1 MKNIIKSSLK
11 NTLVTILLIGSV
23 VVLVTALKGATTN
36 NYHMDFIQMYN
47 IKKGGTLIEKS
58 TLFQFQFII
67 NILLGVLSLF
77 LFFVGITSSHSL
89 FKKYNLSLN
98 QLGLFVTYAGITASV
113 TVMCLLFK
121 LVFNENVL
129 MRLSASALLGG
140 NVYLLLM
147 LLLGFEYSLKK
158 GNSKPDR
165 FSAKK

>member
-11 NTLVTILLIGSV
+11 NTLVAILLIGSV
-23 VVLVTALKGATTN
+23 VVLVTALKGVTTN
-36 NYHMDFIQMYN
+36 NYHMDFTQMYN
-47 IKKGGTLIEKS
+47 IVKGGTLIEKS
-58 TLFQFQFII
+58 TLFQFII
-67 NILLGVLSLF
+67 NILLGVLPLF
-77 LFFVGITSSHSL
+77 LFFAGITSSHSL

>member
-11 NTLVTILLIGSV
+11 NTLVAILLIGSV
-23 VVLVTALKGATTN
+23 VVLVTALKGVTTN
-36 NYHMDFIQMYN
+36 NYHMDFTQMYN
-47 IKKGGTLIEKS
+47 IVKGGTLIEKS
-58 TLFQFQFII
+58 TLFQFIV
-67 NILLGVLSLF
+67 NILLGVLPLF
-77 LFFVGITSSHSL
+77 LFFAGITSSHSL